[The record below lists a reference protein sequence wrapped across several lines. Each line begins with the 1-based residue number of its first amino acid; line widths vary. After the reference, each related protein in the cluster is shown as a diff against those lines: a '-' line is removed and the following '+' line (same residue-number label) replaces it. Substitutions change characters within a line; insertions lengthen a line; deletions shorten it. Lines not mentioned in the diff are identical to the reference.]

1 MTVGDLRSRMSHREY
16 IEWGAYYRIQ
26 SERRERA
33 AQRAR
38 STAKKRR
45 G

>member
-1 MTVGDLRSRMSHREY
+1 MTVGDLRSHMSQREY

-26 SERRERA
+26 GERQERA

-38 STAKKRR
+38 GKKGRR
-45 G
+45 

>member
-16 IEWGAYYRIQ
+16 VEWGAYYRIQ

-38 STAKKRR
+38 RKSKGR
-45 G
+45 